1 MQFVEG
7 LSDRQAAHAVRS
19 RIDWK
24 FALALELEDTGFD
37 FSVLSEFRTRLADG
51 EAGRVVFDA
60 VLEAAG
66 GAGLLKTA
74 GRQRTDSTHVL
85 AATHALNR
93 LELVVETLRAALNEI
108 AQASGDWLAVHA
120 RSDWFDRYTSRPED
134 RRFPTRWAARIEHGD
149 EAGTDGSAL
158 LTALWS
164 PSAPPGL
171 RALPQ
176 VELLRRVWVQQFQY
190 VDGCVK
196 WREPKNLPPA
206 RIRYCAPYDLD
217 ARTGAKADR
226 AWDGFKVHLTETCEP
241 DAPHLVT
248 NVETTVASVSD
259 MEMTPVIHNELAA
272 RGGTPNIHLV
282 DAGYVDAHNLA
293 TARHDHGVSL
303 LGPVKSNT
311 GWQAKAGA
319 GFSIDAFTVDWD
331 NQRVI
336 CPSGKA
342 STQWG
347 SQT

>member
-1 MQFVEG
+1 M
-7 LSDRQAAHAVRS
+7 RS

-60 VLEAAG
+60 VLEAAD

-176 VELLRRVWVQQFQY
+176 VELLRRVWVQQFQH
-190 VDGCVK
+190 VDGCVQ
-196 WREPKNLPPA
+196 WREPKNLPPPGSVT
-206 RIRYCAPYDLD
+206 APPTTWTPAPGQRPTGPGTDSRCTSPKP
-217 ARTGAKADR
+217 ANPTPRTWLR
-226 AWDGFKVHLTETCEP
+226 TSRPL
-241 DAPHLVT
+241 
-248 NVETTVASVSD
+248 S
-259 MEMTPVIHNELAA
+259 
-272 RGGTPNIHLV
+272 R
-282 DAGYVDAHNLA
+282 
-293 TARHDHGVSL
+293 R
-303 LGPVKSNT
+303 
-311 GWQAKAGA
+311 
-319 GFSIDAFTVDWD
+319 
-331 NQRVI
+331 
-336 CPSGKA
+336 CP
-342 STQWG
+342 TWR
-347 SQT
+347 